1 MDEADYKRIE
11 EGSNDPSYG
20 AFFAIVLVIVV
31 LIVLL

>member
-20 AFFAIVLVIVV
+20 TFFAILLVIVV
-31 LIVLL
+31 LVVFL